1 MQSKKIV
8 SVFINQS
15 RDFSPCGAI
24 SGSAFQAIQDT
35 PRGVFSNHIFFLQEH
50 ALTIISL
57 YSQFS
62 FQSKHGL
69 SSPYNFFVPRD
80 NSHIS
85 VPLSLLYKLAEKQF
99 LVSLHAVWQSICWAK
114 IVLNNPQVSLL
125 LNSRENEAPE
135 HCCACSLGITVNK
148 QTRRNA
154 FVDTPCKWSFI
165 AEPRKSVRHVF
176 DSL

>member
-1 MQSKKIV
+1 MRS
-8 SVFINQS
+8 FLE
-15 RDFSPCGAI
+15 
-24 SGSAFQAIQDT
+24 FQ
-35 PRGVFSNHIFFLQEH
+35 N
-50 ALTIISL
+50 LTIISL

-85 VPLSLLYKLAEKQF
+85 VPLSLIYRLAEKQF
-99 LVSLHAVWQSICWAK
+99 TVFLHVVWQSICWAE

-135 HCCACSLGITVNK
+135 HCCACSLGTVYK

-154 FVDTPCKWSFI
+154 FVDKKCLI
-165 AEPRKSVRHVF
+165 AEPCSYQEAIYRKKQLLNLFQYWQEGSTYYVMQCVEA
-176 DSL
+176 